1 MAEMTPLMEQYN
13 KLKNEH
19 KDEIL
24 LFRLGDF
31 YEMFDSDAKEVSRLI
46 NLTLTHR
53 GDAPMCGIPYHA
65 AKVYIARLLRL
76 GKKLAIAEQIGEISP
91 GGGLTERKVVEVI
104 TPGTVVDDDYLDR
117 GSNNFLAALS
127 VSKGRAGFAFV
138 DVSTSEFLATSWPAS
153 KMAENF
159 SKELDRASPKELLL
173 PQSLRDNNDIKIAL
187 GTAQNILVS
196 YYPDWHFSCESSFSR
211 LTRQFKTKNLS
222 SFSLD
227 ENSAEVAPAG
237 FLLDYL
243 DKTTNAELSHIAG
256 IKVYHDTD
264 YVLMDDS
271 SRRNLEILQN
281 MRDGSSKCTL
291 LECVNYTLTAMG
303 NRAVRQWLSFP
314 LVDIKKIAARQNHV
328 KMFFDDEGLLAF
340 CRDRLSQILD
350 IERLA
355 GRVAMQKAHA
365 KDLVALAESLK
376 SWLEIQAALTPHDF
390 GLFDEDGARF
400 IIDLIGRAICDD
412 PATSLTEGRI
422 IRAGYSK
429 ELDHFKEV
437 HDNFNKILDEYLAQE
452 IQQTGIQNL
461 KIKHNALAGY
471 FIEVTRGKVDKVPS
485 HFIIR
490 RALTNADRYTTERLQ
505 ELEREL
511 NGASASIMETEK
523 ALFLETRSKIE
534 PYVSYLMNVAR
545 SIAYIDVSASFAH
558 AAKLGRWVMPVIDG
572 SLDFE
577 IKAGRHPVVE
587 SRLPSGEFV
596 PNDIEIVAKGRPSFL
611 LITGPNMAGKS
622 TYLRQSALI
631 ALLAQ
636 TGSFVPASAAK
647 IGFVDKI
654 FCRVGASDNLA
665 RGESTFLVEM
675 SETARILRGASERS
689 LVIMDEVG
697 RGTSTEDGLSI
708 AWAVSEH
715 LLNNIGCRALF
726 ATHYHELTRMEHSS
740 MRLLCMDVKETD
752 GSVVFM
758 RKIKEGA
765 SENSYGIH
773 VARLAGIP
781 QSVIDRASQILRRL
795 QALASE
801 KPLLSENVP
810 APQEMEQALGQ
821 SAATA
826 PGLFSD
832 EEIVLDEILS
842 ADVDNLT
849 PMSAL
854 QLISRWK
861 KSLSGR

>member
-1 MAEMTPLMEQYN
+1 M
-13 KLKNEH
+13 
-19 KDEIL
+19 
-24 LFRLGDF
+24 
-31 YEMFDSDAKEVSRLI
+31 
-46 NLTLTHR
+46 
-53 GDAPMCGIPYHA
+53 
-65 AKVYIARLLRL
+65 
-76 GKKLAIAEQIGEISP
+76 
-91 GGGLTERKVVEVI
+91 
-104 TPGTVVDDDYLDR
+104 
-117 GSNNFLAALS
+117 
-127 VSKGRAGFAFV
+127 
-138 DVSTSEFLATSWPAS
+138 
-153 KMAENF
+153 
-159 SKELDRASPKELLL
+159 
-173 PQSLRDNNDIKIAL
+173 
-187 GTAQNILVS
+187 
-196 YYPDWHFSCESSFSR
+196 
-211 LTRQFKTKNLS
+211 
-222 SFSLD
+222 
-227 ENSAEVAPAG
+227 
-237 FLLDYL
+237 
-243 DKTTNAELSHIAG
+243 
-256 IKVYHDTD
+256 
-264 YVLMDDS
+264 
-271 SRRNLEILQN
+271 
-281 MRDGSSKCTL
+281 
-291 LECVNYTLTAMG
+291 
-303 NRAVRQWLSFP
+303 
-314 LVDIKKIAARQNHV
+314 
-328 KMFFDDEGLLAF
+328 
-340 CRDRLSQILD
+340 
-350 IERLA
+350 
-355 GRVAMQKAHA
+355 
-365 KDLVALAESLK
+365 
-376 SWLEIQAALTPHDF
+376 
-390 GLFDEDGARF
+390 
-400 IIDLIGRAICDD
+400 
-412 PATSLTEGRI
+412 
-422 IRAGYSK
+422 
-429 ELDHFKEV
+429 
-437 HDNFNKILDEYLAQE
+437 AQE

-558 AAKLGRWVMPVIDG
+558 AAKHGRWVMPVIDE

-697 RGTSTEDGLSI
+697 RGTSTKDGLSI

-821 SAATA
+821 SAANA